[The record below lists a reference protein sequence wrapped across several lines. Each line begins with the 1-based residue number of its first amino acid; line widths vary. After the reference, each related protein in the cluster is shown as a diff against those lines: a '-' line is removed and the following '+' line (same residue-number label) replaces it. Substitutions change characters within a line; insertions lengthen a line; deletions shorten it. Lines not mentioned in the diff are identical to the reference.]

1 MINKIKNSLDACGIS
16 HWRIR
21 EIREET
27 AELFF
32 VRRQLDTR
40 RIKDTNKYEVTVF
53 CDTEKDGKPMRG
65 ATSVLLTSSMN
76 GEMLTEKIKGAYFA
90 ARFAA
95 NPHYDLPDPVA
106 AEPICKT
113 GTLAEQPLMDSAYA
127 MAEALYAPDTRDD
140 AFVNSAEVFV
150 SRISLRIL
158 SSEGT
163 DVSYTDANVNGEFV
177 VQCKSPEDVEM
188 HHTFSYDGLNT
199 DALTQK
205 VAESLTFVCD
215 RASASRVLKSGNYD
229 LVLSGNAVPTV
240 LSYYVSRSSASMLYA
255 RYSSWNVGDSVQG
268 ACVTGDKLDLAL
280 CATVPYDAEGIPM
293 QDLPLLADSKL
304 LSVHGAN
311 RFCRYLGVKPT
322 GSFSKVNCAN
332 GTVPFDELKASLCL
346 WVVAFSDFQMDDFSG
361 HFGGEIRLAY
371 LIEDGK
377 VTPVTGG
384 SVNGSLL
391 EAQGNMI
398 FSAERYQTARYDG
411 PYAVRLSNI
420 SIAGEQS

>member
-1 MINKIKNSLDACGIS
+1 MLNRIQHTLKICGIAN
-16 HWRIR
+16 WRIR
-21 EIREET
+21 EIKEET

-32 VRRQLDTR
+32 VRKQLDTR
-40 RIKDTNKYEVTVF
+40 RIKDTCKYEVTVF
-53 CDTEKDGKPMRG
+53 CDTEKNGKPMRG
-65 ATSVLLTSSMN
+65 ATNVLLTASMN
-76 GEMLTEKIKGAYFA
+76 DETLTEKIKGAYFA
-90 ARFAA
+90 AQFAA
-95 NPHYDLPDPVA
+95 NPHYDLPDAVTA
-106 AEPICKT
+106 DPICKT

-127 MAEALYAPDTRDD
+127 MAKALYAPDTRED

-150 SRISLRIL
+150 SRISRRIL

-163 DVSYTDANVNGEFV
+163 DVFYTDANVNGEFV
-177 VQCKSPEDVEM
+177 AQCKSPEDVEM
-188 HHTFSYDGLNT
+188 HHTFSYDELNT
-199 DALTQK
+199 EALSQK
-205 VAESLTFVCD
+205 VAESLAFVCD
-215 RASASRVLKSGNYD
+215 RANAKRVLRSGNYD

-255 RYSSWNVGDSVQG
+255 KYSGWNVGDDVQKADG
-268 ACVTGDKLDLAL
+268 GEALDLTL

-293 QDLPLLADSKL
+293 QDLPLLENGKL

-322 GSFSKVNCAN
+322 GSFAKVSCAN
-332 GTVPFDELKASLCL
+332 GTVPFDTLKKEPCL

-371 LIEDGK
+371 LIEGGK

-391 EAQGNMI
+391 DAQGNMT
-398 FSAERYQTARYDG
+398 FAAERYRTARYDG
-411 PYAVRLSNI
+411 PYAVRFANI
-420 SIAGEQS
+420 SVAGE

>member
-1 MINKIKNSLDACGIS
+1 MLDRIKTVLNSCGVA

-32 VRRQLDTR
+32 VRKQLDTR
-40 RIKDTNKYEVTVF
+40 RIKDTSKYEVTVF
-53 CDTEKDGKPMRG
+53 CDTEKNGRPMRG
-65 ATSVLLTSSMN
+65 STDVILTASMN
-76 GEMLTEKIKGAYFA
+76 DGMLTEKIKGAFFA
-90 ARFAA
+90 AQFAA
-95 NPHYDLPDPVA
+95 NPYYDLPDAVT

-150 SRISLRIL
+150 SRISRRIL

-163 DVSYTDANVNGEFV
+163 DVSYTDANVEGEFV
-177 VQCKSPEDVEM
+177 AQCKSPEDVEM
-188 HHTFSYDGLNT
+188 HHTFSYDELNA
-199 DALTQK
+199 DALMQK

-215 RASASRVLKSGNYD
+215 RAHAKRVLKSGNYD
-229 LVLSGNAVPTV
+229 LVLSGNALPTV
-240 LSYYVSRSSASMLYA
+240 LKYYAARSSASMLYA
-255 RYSSWNVGDSVQG
+255 KYSAWNVGDDVQKTDG
-268 ACVTGDKLDLAL
+268 GEALNLTL

-293 QDLPLLADSKL
+293 QDLPLLEGGKL

-322 GSFSKVNCAN
+322 GSFSKVRCAN
-332 GTVPFDELKASLCL
+332 GNVPFNELKKEPCL
-346 WVVAFSDFQMDDFSG
+346 WVVAFSDFQMDEFSG

-371 LIEDGK
+371 LVEDDK
-377 VTPVTGG
+377 ITPVTGG

-391 EAQGNMI
+391 EAQGNMV
-398 FSAERYQTARYDG
+398 FSAERYQTSRYDG
-411 PYAVRLSNI
+411 PYAVRFADI
-420 SIAGEQS
+420 SVAGE

>member
-1 MINKIKNSLDACGIS
+1 MLNRIQHTLKICGITN
-16 HWRIR
+16 WRIR
-21 EIREET
+21 EIKEET

-32 VRRQLDTR
+32 VRKQLDTR
-40 RIKDTNKYEVTVF
+40 RIKDTCKYEVTVF
-53 CDTEKDGKPMRG
+53 CDTEKNGKPMRG
-65 ATSVLLTSSMN
+65 ATNVLLTASMN
-76 GEMLTEKIKGAYFA
+76 DETLTEKIKGAYFA
-90 ARFAA
+90 AQFAA
-95 NPHYDLPDPVA
+95 NPHYDLPDAVTA
-106 AEPICKT
+106 DPICKT

-127 MAEALYAPDTRDD
+127 MAKALYAPDTRED

-150 SRISLRIL
+150 SRISRRIL

-163 DVSYTDANVNGEFV
+163 DVFYTDANVNGEFV
-177 VQCKSPEDVEM
+177 AQCKSPEDVEM
-188 HHTFSYDGLNT
+188 HHTFSYDELNT
-199 DALTQK
+199 EALSQK

-215 RASASRVLKSGNYD
+215 RANAKRVLRSGNYD

-255 RYSSWNVGDSVQG
+255 KYSGWNVGDDVQKADG
-268 ACVTGDKLDLAL
+268 GEALDLTL

-293 QDLPLLADSKL
+293 QDLPLLENGKL

-322 GSFSKVNCAN
+322 GSFAKVSCAN
-332 GTVPFDELKASLCL
+332 GTVPFDTLKKEPCL

-371 LIEDGK
+371 LIEGGK

-391 EAQGNMI
+391 DAQGNMT
-398 FSAERYQTARYDG
+398 FAAERYRTARYDG
-411 PYAVRLSNI
+411 PYAVRFANI
-420 SIAGEQS
+420 SVAGE

>member
-1 MINKIKNSLDACGIS
+1 MLNRIQNALSACGIAL
-16 HWRIR
+16 WRIR
-21 EIREET
+21 EIKEET

-32 VRRQLDTR
+32 VRKQLDTR

-53 CDTEKDGKPMRG
+53 CDTEKNGRPMRG
-65 ATSVLLTSSMN
+65 ATSVLLTVSMN
-76 GEMLTEKIKGAYFA
+76 DETLTDKISGAYFA
-90 ARFAA
+90 AKFAA
-95 NPHYDLPDPVA
+95 NPHYDLPDPIT
-106 AEPICKT
+106 AEPIRKT

-127 MAEALYAPDTRDD
+127 MAEALFAPDTRDD

-150 SRISLRIL
+150 SRISRRIL

-163 DVSYTDANVNGEFV
+163 DVFYTDANVNGEFV
-177 VQCKSPEDVEM
+177 AQCKSPEDVEM
-188 HHTFSYDGLNT
+188 HHTFSYDELNT

-215 RASASRVLKSGNYD
+215 RANASRVLKSGNYD

-255 RYSSWNVGDSVQG
+255 KYSVWNIGDDVQKAKDG
-268 ACVTGDKLDLAL
+268 EKLDLTL

-293 QDLPLLADSKL
+293 QDLPLLADGKL

-322 GSFSKVNCAN
+322 GSFSKVRCAN
-332 GTVPFDELKASLCL
+332 GNIPFETLKKSPCL

-371 LIEDGK
+371 LIEEGK
-377 VTPVTGG
+377 ITPVTGG

-391 EAQGNMI
+391 ESQGNMT
-398 FSAERYQTARYDG
+398 FSTERYQTSRYEG
-411 PYAVRLSNI
+411 PYAVRFADI
-420 SIAGEQS
+420 SVAGE

>member
-1 MINKIKNSLDACGIS
+1 MLNRIQHTLKTCGIAN
-16 HWRIR
+16 WRIR
-21 EIREET
+21 EIKEET

-32 VRRQLDTR
+32 VRKQLDTR
-40 RIKDTNKYEVTVF
+40 RIKDTCKYEVTVF
-53 CDTEKDGKPMRG
+53 CDTEKNGKPMRG
-65 ATSVLLTSSMN
+65 ATSVLLTASMN
-76 GEMLTEKIKGAYFA
+76 DETLTEKIKGAYFA
-90 ARFAA
+90 AQFAA
-95 NPHYDLPDPVA
+95 NPHYDLPDAVT

-113 GTLAEQPLMDSAYA
+113 GTLAEQPLMESAYA
-127 MAEALYAPDTRDD
+127 MAEALFAPDTRED

-150 SRISLRIL
+150 SRVSRRII

-163 DVSYTDANVNGEFV
+163 DVFYTDANVNGEFV
-177 VQCKSPEDVEM
+177 AQCKSPEDVEM
-188 HHTFSYDGLNT
+188 HHTFSYDELNA

-215 RASASRVLKSGNYD
+215 RANAKRVLKSGSYD

-255 RYSSWNVGDSVQG
+255 RYSSWNVGDDVQNADG
-268 ACVTGDKLDLAL
+268 GESLDLTL

-293 QDLPLLADSKL
+293 QDLPLLKNGKL

-322 GSFSKVNCAN
+322 GSFGKVSCAN
-332 GTVPFDELKASLCL
+332 GTVPFDMLKKEPCL

-371 LIEDGK
+371 LIEGGK

-384 SVNGSLL
+384 SVNGSVLD
-391 EAQGNMI
+391 AQGNMT
-398 FSAERYQTARYDG
+398 FATERYQTARYDG
-411 PYAVRLSNI
+411 PYAVRFANI
-420 SIAGEQS
+420 SVAGE

>member
-1 MINKIKNSLDACGIS
+1 MLNRIQHTLKTCDIA

-21 EIREET
+21 EIKEET

-32 VRRQLDTR
+32 VRKQLDTR
-40 RIKDTNKYEVTVF
+40 RIKDTCKYELTVF
-53 CDTEKDGKPMRG
+53 CDTVKGDRPMRG
-65 ATSVLLTSSMN
+65 ATNVLLTTSMSD
-76 GEMLTEKIKGAYFA
+76 ETLTEKIKGAYFA
-90 ARFAA
+90 AQFAA
-95 NPHYDLPDPVA
+95 NPHYDLPDAVT
-106 AEPICKT
+106 AEPIRKT
-113 GTLAEQPLMDSAYA
+113 GTLAERPLMESAYA
-127 MAEALYAPDTRDD
+127 MAEALFAPDTRED

-150 SRISLRIL
+150 SRVSRRIL

-163 DVSYTDANVNGEFV
+163 DVFYTDANVNGEFV
-177 VQCKSPEDVEM
+177 AQCKSPEDVEM
-188 HHTFSYDGLNT
+188 HHTFSYDELNT
-199 DALTQK
+199 ASLTQK

-215 RASASRVLKSGNYD
+215 RASAKRVLKSGSYD

-255 RYSSWNVGDSVQG
+255 KYSSWNVGDTVQG
-268 ACVTGDKLDLAL
+268 DSIDGEKLDLTL

-293 QDLPLLADSKL
+293 QDLPLVADGKL

-311 RFCRYLGVKPT
+311 RFCRYLDVKPT
-322 GSFSKVNCAN
+322 GSFGKVSCAN
-332 GTVPFDELKASLCL
+332 GSVPFDTLKQSPCL

-391 EAQGNMI
+391 DAQGNMT
-398 FSAERYQTARYDG
+398 FATERYQTARYDG
-411 PYAVRLSNI
+411 PYAVRFTNI
-420 SIAGEQS
+420 SVAGE

>member
-1 MINKIKNSLDACGIS
+1 MLNRIQHTLKICGIAN
-16 HWRIR
+16 WRIR
-21 EIREET
+21 EIKEET

-32 VRRQLDTR
+32 VRKQLDTR
-40 RIKDTNKYEVTVF
+40 RIKDTCKYEVTVF
-53 CDTEKDGKPMRG
+53 CDTEKNGKPMRG
-65 ATSVLLTSSMN
+65 ATNVLLTASMN
-76 GEMLTEKIKGAYFA
+76 DETLTEKIKGAYFA
-90 ARFAA
+90 AQFAA
-95 NPHYDLPDPVA
+95 NPHYDLPDAVTA
-106 AEPICKT
+106 DPICKT

-127 MAEALYAPDTRDD
+127 MAKALYAPDTRED

-150 SRISLRIL
+150 SRISRRIL

-163 DVSYTDANVNGEFV
+163 DVFYTDANVNGEFV
-177 VQCKSPEDVEM
+177 AQCKSPEDVEM
-188 HHTFSYDGLNT
+188 HHTFSYDELNT
-199 DALTQK
+199 EALSQK

-215 RASASRVLKSGNYD
+215 RANAKRVLRSGNYD

-255 RYSSWNVGDSVQG
+255 KYSGWNVGDDVQKADG
-268 ACVTGDKLDLAL
+268 GEALDLTL

-293 QDLPLLADSKL
+293 QDLPLLENGKL

-322 GSFSKVNCAN
+322 GSFAKVSCAN
-332 GTVPFDELKASLCL
+332 GTVPFDTLKKEPCL

-371 LIEDGK
+371 LIEGGK

-391 EAQGNMI
+391 DAQGNMT
-398 FSAERYQTARYDG
+398 FAAERYWTARYDG
-411 PYAVRLSNI
+411 PYAVRFANI
-420 SIAGEQS
+420 SVAGE